1 MFELGD
7 LVRFKP
13 SGIVRSRYNT
23 NKKFGIIVAIEREMF
38 DSFDGIKQD
47 LIVVRWMPWDKEER
61 MMEFYLELLEKSVSD
76 NS

>member
-1 MFELGD
+1 MFNVGD

-13 SGIVRSRYNT
+13 SGIVRSRYNPL
-23 NKKFGIIVAIEREMF
+23 KKFGIIVAIERSMF
-38 DSFDGIKQD
+38 DSYNGDKED

-61 MMEFYLELLEKSVSD
+61 MMEFYLELLEESVLD

>member
-1 MFELGD
+1 MFDVGD

-13 SGIVRSRYNT
+13 SGIVRSRYNPL
-23 NKKFGIIVAIEREMF
+23 KKFGIIVAIERSMF
-38 DSFDGIKQD
+38 DSYNGDKED

-61 MMEFYLELLEKSVSD
+61 MMEFYLELLEESVLD